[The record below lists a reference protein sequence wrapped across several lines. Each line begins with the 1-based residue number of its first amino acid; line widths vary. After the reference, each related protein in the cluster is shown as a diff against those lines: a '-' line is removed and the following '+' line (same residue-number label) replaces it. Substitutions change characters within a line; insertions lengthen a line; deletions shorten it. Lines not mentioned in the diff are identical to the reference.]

1 MKFLSIII
9 ICLFFV
15 LNSCIIAL
23 QDINYRYLNDKEKEH
38 FVAYNPNNFDK
49 KIDNSKD
56 IFIEELTA
64 ENIRNMLESHKF
76 TCVELWSPY
85 CKAEVCQSLNYYDDI
100 CADYEKNNFKL
111 IKISRTYD
119 FDYISK
125 AIINAKYDKQMYV
138 IKYNERYGNNID
150 KVHDRF
156 VKDFAKK
163 DLMIRMSYYYF
174 KDTTFIHA
182 DDFLNNNIM
191 DSLISKYQD

>member
-1 MKFLSIII
+1 MKSSGIII
-9 ICLFFV
+9 LCLFFI
-15 LNSCIIAL
+15 LNSCIITL
-23 QDINYRYLNDKEKEH
+23 NDINYRYLNDKEKKH
-38 FVAYNPNNFDK
+38 FVAYKPNNFDA

-64 ENIRNMLESHKF
+64 ENVRNMLKVHKF
-76 TCVELWSPY
+76 TCIELWSPY
-85 CKAEVCQSLNYYDDI
+85 CKSEVCRSLNYYDDI
-100 CADYEKNNFKL
+100 CADYKKNDFKL
-111 IKISRTYD
+111 ITISRTYD

-125 AIINAKYDKQMYV
+125 TIINSKYDKQMYV

-156 VKDFAKK
+156 VRDFTKKDFK
-163 DLMIRMSYYYF
+163 LRMSYYYF

-182 DDFLNNNIM
+182 DEFLNNQIM